1 MRFRSA
7 IALCALGAGLVTG
20 CGDIQDTTQ
29 VQEQVVVTTTEA
41 PTTTTTVDPTP
52 WYEALEAQHR
62 WWSIVQWFEVA
73 RWNENAAVLGQRQ
86 QSSKV
91 QQVDRR
97 PSTAAATSTG
107 WSCAIP
113 AWICWRESRNNPR
126 AQNPISSASGPY
138 QMLDTSFATAV
149 RGAGYPQYAGMH
161 AKDAPLYVQDA
172 AARWLWAETGGSAWA
187 CC

>member
-7 IALCALGAGLVTG
+7 IALCALGAGLIVG

-41 PTTTTTVDPTP
+41 PTTTTTIDPTP

-73 RWNENAAVLGQRQ
+73 RWNEVAAARHEAVYRTQQRA
-86 QSSKV
+86 SVASGS
-91 QQVDRR
+91 DRG
-97 PSTAAATSTG
+97 PAAAATSG
-107 WSCAIP
+107 CAIP
-113 AWICWRESRNNPR
+113 AYICARESGYNIR
-126 AQNPISSASGPY
+126 AQNPVSSASGKY
-138 QMLDTSFATAV
+138 QFLDSTW
-149 RGAGYPQYAGMH
+149 GGYGGYAH
-161 AKDAPLYVQDA
+161 AKDAPESVQDER
-172 AARWLWAETGGSAWA
+172 ARQVWTETGGSAWA